1 MCVLVAFVVFVS
13 LRLRVGRLGRAW
25 LAIREDELAASMMG
39 VPLMRTKLA
48 AYGVGAVAGGL
59 GGVAFAA
66 HINAVIPDR
75 FDFSISITL
84 LAMVVLGGMGNVWGV
99 MVGALVLAWINAQGL
114 KQLGSTFNDTFG
126 TSINFPSYN
135 YGLFGLIL
143 VLMMLFRREGLIP
156 EARTKLL
163 LREPDRGLV
172 AAHGIDIED
181 AADQGFEAEGL
192 DHDNVGAEDAR

>member
-1 MCVLVAFVVFVS
+1 
-13 LRLRVGRLGRAW
+13 
-25 LAIREDELAASMMG
+25 MMG

-66 HINAVIPDR
+66 HVNAVIPDR

-99 MVGALVLAWINAQGL
+99 MVGALVLAWVNAQGL
-114 KQLGSTFNDTFG
+114 KQVGTTFNNIFNTNV
-126 TSINFPSYN
+126 NFPSFN

-143 VLMMLFRREGLIP
+143 VGMMLFRREGLIP
-156 EARTKLL
+156 EARTRLL
-163 LREPDRGLV
+163 LREPERMQ
-172 AAHGIDIED
+172 IES
-181 AADQGFEAEGL
+181 L
-192 DHDNVGAEDAR
+192 GAELEDPQGAST